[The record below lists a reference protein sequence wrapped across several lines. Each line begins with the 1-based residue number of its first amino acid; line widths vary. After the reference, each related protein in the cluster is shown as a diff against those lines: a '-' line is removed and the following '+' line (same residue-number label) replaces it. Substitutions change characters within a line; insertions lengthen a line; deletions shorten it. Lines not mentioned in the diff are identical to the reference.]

1 MSAHSTGKCVAMR
14 GRKKV
19 TYRFRDGQQ
28 LPTDDDE
35 QWFLLSA
42 SLGAAIEVIVI

>member
-1 MSAHSTGKCVAMR
+1 VRRNAREKNT
-14 GRKKV
+14 
-19 TYRFRDGQQ
+19 TDRFRDGQQ

-35 QWFLLSA
+35 QWLLLSA